1 MTERLA
7 DVSARIDGIRQLGA
21 VVNAMKGIAAA
32 RANTARTEI
41 EAVDSYA
48 ATIATAIS
56 DALGPASPAPSDGH
70 VNGGTGLLVF
80 CAEQGFAGA
89 FSERVLDSIEDDLPT
104 TSLFLIGTRG
114 LSIAAARGLD
124 PVWSAPMSS
133 HTPGIPKLADHITKA
148 IYRALG
154 EGRFERMD
162 MIHAGWASGQPQV
175 VRQVLLP
182 IDLSALP
189 PPGATRPLT
198 QLPTDALINSL
209 SGDYLHALVCKAT
222 LHAFAAENEA
232 RMEAMSAAGSQIT
245 RELGEFEATLRRVR
259 QEAITAE
266 IIELGTGTASIPG
279 ARTRN
284 LAKLPEG
291 TARQR
296 LEALMTRFYDVSTPV
311 PEQIRI
317 VSGLLALL
325 PRRATT
331 ARSTEDG
338 TSPNLVLL
346 PQGSAFYWII
356 AAALFVGRIAI
367 LAQGQ

>member
-32 RANTARTEI
+32 RASTARTEI

-48 ATIATAIS
+48 ATIAAAIS
-56 DALGPASPAPSDGH
+56 DALGPASPASSANTSEPQADRRI
-70 VNGGTGLLVF
+70 GLLVF

-89 FSERVLDSIEDDLPT
+89 FSERVLGSIEGDLPD

-114 LSIAAARGLD
+114 LPIAAARGLD

-133 HTPGIPKLADHITKA
+133 HTPGIPKLAYQITNA

-162 MIHAGWASGQPQV
+162 MIHAGWASGRPQV

-182 IDLSALP
+182 VDLSALP
-189 PPGATRPLT
+189 PPGASRPLT
-198 QLPTDALINSL
+198 QLPTDALISSL
-209 SGDYLHALVCKAT
+209 SGDYLHALVCKAA

-245 RELGEFEATLRRVR
+245 RELGEFEATLRQVR

-266 IIELGTGTASIPG
+266 IIELGTGTAS
-279 ARTRN
+279 ARD
-284 LAKLPEG
+284 
-291 TARQR
+291 AR
-296 LEALMTRFYDVSTPV
+296 
-311 PEQIRI
+311 
-317 VSGLLALL
+317 
-325 PRRATT
+325 
-331 ARSTEDG
+331 
-338 TSPNLVLL
+338 
-346 PQGSAFYWII
+346 
-356 AAALFVGRIAI
+356 
-367 LAQGQ
+367 

>member
-32 RANTARTEI
+32 RANTARAAI
-41 EAVDSYA
+41 KAVDSYA

-56 DALGPASPAPSDGH
+56 DALGPASPASSANTSESQADG
-70 VNGGTGLLVF
+70 GIGLLVF

-89 FSERVLDSIEDDLPT
+89 FSERVLDSIEDDLST

-114 LSIAAARGLD
+114 QSIAAARGLD

-133 HTPGIPKLADHITKA
+133 HTPSIPKLADQIAKA

-162 MIHAGWASGQPQV
+162 MIHAGWMSGQPQV
-175 VRQVLLP
+175 LRQGLLP
-182 IDLSALP
+182 VDLSALP
-189 PPGATRPLT
+189 PPEATRPLT
-198 QLPTDALINSL
+198 QLPTGSLISSL
-209 SGDYLHALVCKAT
+209 SGDYLHALVCKAA

-245 RELGEFEATLRRVR
+245 RELGEFEATLRQVR

-266 IIELGTGTASIPG
+266 IIELGTGTAS
-279 ARTRN
+279 ARD
-284 LAKLPEG
+284 
-291 TARQR
+291 AR
-296 LEALMTRFYDVSTPV
+296 
-311 PEQIRI
+311 
-317 VSGLLALL
+317 
-325 PRRATT
+325 
-331 ARSTEDG
+331 
-338 TSPNLVLL
+338 
-346 PQGSAFYWII
+346 
-356 AAALFVGRIAI
+356 
-367 LAQGQ
+367 